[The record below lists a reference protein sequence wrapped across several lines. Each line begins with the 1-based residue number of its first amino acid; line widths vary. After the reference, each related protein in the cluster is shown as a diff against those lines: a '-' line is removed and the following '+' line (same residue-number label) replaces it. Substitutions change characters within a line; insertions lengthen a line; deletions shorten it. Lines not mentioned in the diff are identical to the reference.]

1 MAIQRHVRAVILTII
16 AGLMPSSAIA
26 QNNDTLTVHPRSRIS
41 STDEPGAW
49 CMTITPVPWKL
60 SETALV
66 ICDMWDQ
73 HWCKNA
79 TARVSELAGP
89 MNEIVSMARSK
100 GMMIIHSPSECM
112 DAYKDHP
119 ARKKAMA
126 VTTGTVPDFLGK
138 WNSKLDKETVPWPVD
153 QSDGGCD
160 CDMPCKQG
168 NPWRKQIDAIYIDP
182 QDFISDDGLQIGRV
196 LELKGIRNVILM
208 GVHTNMCVVGRPFGA
223 RNLARWGKNVVIMR
237 DMTDTMYN
245 PKMAPKVNHFV
256 GTSVVLEFIEKF
268 ICPTIASTDLTDK
281 PPFRFSTDKRPKIV
295 FVMAENEYRSD
306 QRLPEFA
313 RLLENQYGLSCD
325 FAVGL
330 PQSIGPEIHRI
341 DNLQTLADA
350 DLGVIYVRRR
360 ALPDDQ
366 MKIIRDYLD
375 RGKGV
380 IGIRTASHAF
390 NANASVPSPD
400 GAKNPDGSPKL
411 LAQWIKFDEEV
422 LGCKYTG
429 HYPKGPEGT
438 QVTLSASAK
447 NHPILAGL
455 KSDGFKSPS
464 WLYTNDLDSEAT
476 PLLMGAV
483 EGPKSQPAA
492 WTFGYKGG
500 RIFYTSLGHWD
511 DWKIDAF
518 RTMMIRAVF
527 WTMNKPIPPVT
538 SEPTAQGN

>member
-1 MAIQRHVRAVILTII
+1 MATQRHIRAVILTII
-16 AGLMPSSAIA
+16 AGLLLSSANA
-26 QNNDTLTVHPRSRIS
+26 QSNDTLTVHPRTRIS
-41 STDEPGAW
+41 SADEPGAW
-49 CMTITPVPWKL
+49 RMTLTPVPWKP
-60 SETALV
+60 SETAVV
-66 ICDMWDQ
+66 ICDLWDQ
-73 HWCKNA
+73 HWCKSA
-79 TARVSELAGP
+79 SARVAELAGP
-89 MNEIVSMARSK
+89 MNEIVSMARSR
-100 GMMIIHSPSECM
+100 GMLIVHSPSECM

-119 ARKKAMA
+119 ARKNAMA

-138 WNSKLDKETVPWPVD
+138 WNSKLDKEGDWPVD

-160 CDMPCKQG
+160 CDTPCKQG
-168 NPWRKQIDAIYIDP
+168 NPWRKQIDTIYIDP

-196 LELKGIRNVILM
+196 LEQKGIRNVILM

-245 PKMAPKVNHFV
+245 PKMSPKVNHFA
-256 GTSVVLEFIEKF
+256 GTSVVLEHIEKF
-268 ICPTIASTDLTDK
+268 ICPTIASTDLTAK
-281 PPFRFSTDKRPKIV
+281 PPFRFSTDKRPKVV
-295 FVMAENEYRSD
+295 FVMAENEYRSE

-313 RLLENQYGLSCD
+313 RLLENQYGLACD
-325 FAVGL
+325 FAAGVSQPKG
-330 PQSIGPEIHRI
+330 SEAHRI
-341 DNLQTLADA
+341 ENLQTLADA

-360 ALPDDQ
+360 ALPAEQ
-366 MKIIRDYLD
+366 MKLIQDYLN
-375 RGKGV
+375 RGKGL

-390 NANASVPSPD
+390 NANAVVPSPD
-400 GAKNPDGSPKL
+400 GAKNSDGKPKL
-411 LAQWIKFDEEV
+411 LAQWLKFDEEV

-455 KSDGFKSPS
+455 KSEGFKSPS
-464 WLYTNDLDSEAT
+464 WLYKNDLDSEAT
-476 PLLMGAV
+476 TLISGTA
-483 EGPKSQPAA
+483 EGQKPEPVA

-518 RTMMIRAVF
+518 RTMMVRAAF
-527 WTMNKPIPPVT
+527 WAMNKPIPASAV
-538 SEPTAQGN
+538 EPTAQGN